1 MIKFLPYVKDFTKWS
16 KFYIKKV
23 FITKHLVDINTLFLC
38 KNSCYVIISFENN
51 GTFFFVKKTHTVAET
66 DLFFYF
72 ILCSYFCIIYKIL
85 SHFKMLESNLF
96 DHKDKNKI

>member
-1 MIKFLPYVKDFTKWS
+1 MEL
-16 KFYIKKV
+16 
-23 FITKHLVDINTLFLC
+23 
-38 KNSCYVIISFENN
+38 
-51 GTFFFVKKTHTVAET
+51 FFVKKTHTVAET

-96 DHKDKNKI
+96 DHKDKNNI